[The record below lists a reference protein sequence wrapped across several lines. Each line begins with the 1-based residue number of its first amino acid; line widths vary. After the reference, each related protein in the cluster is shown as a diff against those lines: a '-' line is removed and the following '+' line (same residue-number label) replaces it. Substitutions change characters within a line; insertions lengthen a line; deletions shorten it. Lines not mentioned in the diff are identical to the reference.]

1 MQARPGI
8 MKRRGALAEHP
19 FGIIKAMMG
28 DARFLC
34 RGLKAVTAE
43 MDLSVLAFNLKRV
56 MNIVG
61 CRKLLA
67 RLAVA

>member
-1 MQARPGI
+1 MKTRPGI

-28 DARFLC
+28 MPRFLC

-43 MDLSVLAFNLKRV
+43 MDLSIIAFNLKRA
-56 MNIVG
+56 IAALG
-61 CRKLLA
+61 AGELLR
-67 RLAVA
+67 RLALA